1 VFNEQLHLSAVQR
14 SFNNQLFNAVLIK
27 QLFVAALAIA
37 V

>member
-1 VFNEQLHLSAVQR
+1 MSSFIYQLFSAA
-14 SFNNQLFNAVLIK
+14 FNQLFNAVLIK